1 MFSLGLRILQYY
13 SLHSVRCKH
22 FSHSRDCIFTWMMLS
37 LAVKKLVCFMRSC
50 IFILVLM
57 SVLLGFSEKVLSCV
71 NKFKHSPY
79 LLLLQSQD
87 ITSCVAILDSCGIQ
101 FWPSEM
107 WLSSLILL
115 HVINWFDQH
124 HLWKILHFLQYVI
137 GILKK
142 KDQFTIGEWAC
153 VWALNSILL
162 TNELIFMLICCFP
175 YKISV
180 V

>member
-1 MFSLGLRILQYY
+1 
-13 SLHSVRCKH
+13 
-22 FSHSRDCIFTWMMLS
+22 MMLS

-57 SVLLGFSEKVLSCV
+57 PVLLDSLQKVRSRV

-79 LLLLQSQD
+79 FPFLQSQD

-101 FWPSEM
+101 FWSSEM

-124 HLWKILHFLQYVI
+124 HLWKRLHFLHVRYWL
-137 GILKK
+137 LKK
-142 KDQFTIGEWAC
+142 KNRSIYYRRVGLCVNPQFYSIDQWVNFY
-153 VWALNSILL
+153 VN
-162 TNELIFMLICCFP
+162 MLFPLQKLCC
-175 YKISV
+175 IT
-180 V
+180 